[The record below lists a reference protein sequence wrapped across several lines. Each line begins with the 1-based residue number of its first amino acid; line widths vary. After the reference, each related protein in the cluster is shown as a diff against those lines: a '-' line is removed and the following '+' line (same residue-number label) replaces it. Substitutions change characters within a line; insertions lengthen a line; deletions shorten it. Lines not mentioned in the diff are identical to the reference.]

1 MNGSP
6 KVLNVVHARVRTHTH
21 THTHINKKILF
32 MSRGPVSVQMLA
44 GNQRIPGAELFLH
57 LSLVCNNCQHQ
68 NWHPTTTVRLLQVNR
83 DQNTCQKIWGRSN
96 KMALFVYPE
105 SPLQK
110 SQPFSL
116 GKHCLKG

>member
-6 KVLNVVHARVRTHTH
+6 KVLNVVHARVRTH

-83 DQNTCQKIWGRSN
+83 DQNTCQKSGGGVTKWHSLYIQKAPYRKANLSV
-96 KMALFVYPE
+96 LE
-105 SPLQK
+105 STV
-110 SQPFSL
+110 
-116 GKHCLKG
+116 